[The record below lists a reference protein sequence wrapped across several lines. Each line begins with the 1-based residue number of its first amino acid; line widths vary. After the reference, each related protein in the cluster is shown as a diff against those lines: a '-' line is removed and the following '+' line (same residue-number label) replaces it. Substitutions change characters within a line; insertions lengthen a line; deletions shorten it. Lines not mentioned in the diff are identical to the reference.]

1 MAKAIREME
10 LPNAVAQHYL
20 AKPLLVNG
28 FKFDMRIYALVG
40 GRPTAPASA
49 WACGARLRQAQST
62 RPAVLRLGGWMVC
75 KQRLA
80 GLDGVQAEAG
90 RAEWRVGRGWPC

>member
-1 MAKAIREME
+1 MAKAIREMD

-40 GRPTAPASA
+40 F
-49 WACGARLRQAQST
+49 
-62 RPAVLRLGGWMVC
+62 
-75 KQRLA
+75 
-80 GLDGVQAEAG
+80 
-90 RAEWRVGRGWPC
+90 